1 MGFKEQLSK
10 VVDGVGDIFSAP
22 IGLVVDTARAI
33 TSDEYNPGFFGTGG
47 KAIERGVTGLS
58 KVGEGLG
65 ARSAGQFVGESTLGP
80 VLRGMFDQAELIYST
95 EFQNQTGRTP
105 LGIEET
111 PFGTLQP
118 GQASLQRF
126 GAAATGSVGEALAK
140 DQVNFHRQWER
151 SAHRTPGQAWAEELV
166 GFYERPPEEQEQIRD
181 TAWYNLAS
189 GTIDAVGR
197 WFTDPGV
204 LAGKGIKTMRRRL
217 AFRPGETDVNMAA
230 RRAGGHKAA
239 VKKLGY
245 QIAEETDEVDG
256 MPMIRLKPGRNQSTY
271 TVVRSSMLEELDAG
285 DADGAV
291 QERLRLGFPEE
302 DIDEVRRFYQEQ
314 GVPEEQI
321 DALVD
326 EALRLQAMDEVN
338 VDSAGRGIL
347 GEGVGSPTGVR
358 FPGTAYRPLQLI
370 AGDSID
376 EARSYASALYQQDPS
391 DMPVIVKLN
400 ADGLRVGFEEID
412 MPHIPDGQRPQD
424 AAFFTLADE
433 IDPDQIDE
441 VMRLDPDDLDPGL
454 QQGFKEPDL
463 PLMFEEGSVVN
474 APTAWVRENLATRE
488 GLKEVG
494 PGGEFSAAHLTRGD
508 KRVPREQFLEDIQTR
523 GIERPLEVALSPD
536 GRLRVVDG
544 YHRLSSALELG
555 LDEIPIRLVGDDAP
569 MGARKGGF
577 DVSSNLVEDISEIT
591 GDWVGNWERVF
602 GGTPPWRPISDR
614 LAEPPTAI
622 NPRFYNPDG
631 SPVEPDQIIPF
642 EELRDDLL
650 TANQLATEQSPVEA
664 EKFLLSRQKQRN
676 GRFAKGENFA
686 QIASGHK
693 QFQAYIN
700 WMDGKPMDEIRR
712 VLFPNTPYG
721 DVISS
726 WLARA
731 DNYAERRTIL
741 LASMGYKLD
750 DYGTLSEVMRAKLDK
765 LVEEGERLARGEPP
779 DQMVNSLL
787 ELPSKY
793 NDDVALHRPELVQE
807 LIGELENQAKYNRFL
822 DQVSTMAPVRQLQ
835 LPTMRR
841 ATNVVRRTSWYQET
855 PFGRPI
861 RNVVENRP
869 HQWVNTQ
876 DSMSDVQ
883 LVRQL
888 EEAQP
893 LGIAKE
899 TIEGFRE
906 RYALA
911 SEAERIKILEEANEH
926 IIEMASRKADMSF
939 EQFEE
944 AINRARQ
951 GNSQIRDFL
960 QSRRYASGDR
970 DLFEFIDPDTGEVNR
985 VRLPVLETQLQSW
998 VPMPN
1003 AREIVKLANKMGKI
1017 KGRVGSIPAELMD
1030 QFYRYWKPTVLL
1042 RGGWML
1048 RVVSDEQL
1056 RVLARQG
1063 SLLTHIAAISTGE
1076 TPKWSHIADKDISFG
1091 RRAAAGLATITGTQ
1105 PLTSL
1110 AVRTA
1115 KGITS
1120 VARKAGLIDEDQLR
1134 IMREVGNEGL
1144 VSARATFGGAPEQ
1157 SIRDLQSLM
1166 GRDELMHLDHLRDH
1180 PTGQWRSVVK
1190 GEREYAGAW
1199 GRILN
1204 EQYGHSPLA
1213 KKITQEII
1221 DRGRF
1226 GVEYLDD
1233 AELNTVVQNTK
1244 RWLRNTAEGKEIA
1257 ERVPWAA
1264 RDPEKWIM
1272 ELVEEIN
1279 GYTGGFDEG
1288 LLRGMLQQNVTKEM
1302 LENIDEAWRPDTVH
1316 GEIVAQSLGTHA
1328 VTKFINEFISEG
1340 FDLAGR
1346 LPTDTLSRQPYF
1358 KALYSG
1364 EMQRLRRLRE
1374 AQGLDIEE
1382 SDIARMDRSARQYAI
1397 REVKDYLY
1405 DLAEVSR
1412 FGSMMRHIMPFY
1424 PAWQEVLTVWGK
1436 IALEDPS
1443 VIARGKILWEAPN
1456 KAGIVFKDD
1465 EEEEWIQ
1472 LRLSEKSAD
1481 KLDLAGWKRYLAT
1494 GGLRFGKSSFN
1505 LVLNSPLP
1513 GVGPLIQIPVNEV
1526 VKKKPELEESLRW
1539 LLPFGASTDSAK
1551 MLFSPLLRQLG
1562 SEIQGPQGNK
1572 SYQRAFVDALTWMD
1586 VEYRAGRRT
1595 SPPTYDEAHDVASK
1609 LWTTRLI
1616 TRLAAPAQPIMD
1628 SPLQPY
1634 FDAYRDMIENLGPE
1648 EAHEAFLNEYGSEFF
1663 AVTMSRTVSETGI
1676 PPTVEAEVA
1685 RRDYQELIEKHPE
1698 YGRLIIGDS
1707 ALGEFS
1713 TAAFAAQLER
1723 PVDPDNPFSDP
1734 ERTYRPVELDP
1745 RTGKI
1750 MEVDRRLGWQE
1761 YIQALDQIDLERRRL
1776 GLPNLRVA
1784 EAEHL
1789 AEAKRAVTQFL
1800 RQKYPAWW
1808 EDFNTQD
1815 RLKWDRRI
1823 DAFKDL
1829 TNDRVMQTRPDI
1841 QGLEAYLEAR
1851 QAILQELN
1859 RRKTLGGAS
1868 TLDATA
1874 NQDLATLWETT
1885 VFQILEENVAFG
1897 PLYYRYLEG
1906 DPVRLNGQ

>member
-1 MGFKEQLSK
+1 MGFLDQLKK
-10 VVDGVGDIFSAP
+10 VADGVGDIFTAP
-22 IGLVVDTARAI
+22 VGLVVDTARAI
-33 TSDEYNPGFFGTGG
+33 TSEEYNPGFFGTFG
-47 KAIERGVTGLS
+47 AATEQAVTGLS
-58 KVGEGLG
+58 KVGEGVG
-65 ARSAGQFVGESTLGP
+65 ARAAGQFLGETTLGP
-80 VLRGMFDQAELIYST
+80 VLRGMFDQAELIYSS
-95 EFQNQTGRTP
+95 EFQTQTGRTP
-105 LGIEET
+105 FGIEST

-126 GAAATGSVGEALAK
+126 GAAGLGAVGESLATGQP
-140 DQVNFHRQWER
+140 DFHRQWQR
-151 SAHRTPGQAWAEELV
+151 SAHRTPGQAWVEELV
-166 GFYERPPEEQEQIRD
+166 GFYDRPPEEQDLIKD
-181 TAWYNLAS
+181 TAWYNLSS

-204 LAGKGIKTMRRRL
+204 LGGKGIRTVRRRL
-217 AFRPGETDVNMAA
+217 AFQPGVTDVNMTA

-245 QIAEETDEVDG
+245 QIAEETDPVDG
-256 MPMIRLKPGRNQSTY
+256 MPMLRLKPGRNQSTY
-271 TVVRSSMLEELDAG
+271 TVVRNSMLQEFDTG

-291 QERLRLGFPEE
+291 RERLQIGFPEQ
-302 DIDEVRRFYQEQ
+302 DVDEVRTFLRDQ
-314 GVPEEQI
+314 GVPEEQL
-321 DALVD
+321 DTLVD
-326 EALRLQAMDEVN
+326 ETLRLQAMEEVN
-338 VDSAGRGIL
+338 VDSAGRGIF
-347 GEGVGSPTGVR
+347 GEAVGEPTGVK
-358 FPGTAYRPLQLI
+358 FPGTSYRPLQLI
-370 AGDSID
+370 AGDNID
-376 EARSYASALYQQDPS
+376 EARRYASALYQQDPS
-391 DMPVIVKLN
+391 DMPVIVRLN

-412 MPHIPDGQRPQD
+412 MPHIPDGKRPQD

-433 IDPDQIDE
+433 IDADQIDE
-441 VMRLDPDDLDPGL
+441 VMRLDPDELDPALAREPIPAGQAVKQWNDLDDDQLIEVYHATDPDTAARLSEEGVIAANKPPRDPRLSTGTGSGTPGL
-454 QQGFKEPDL
+454 FVVADGERLKKLSYGSPTSDSPNQVIAVTVRKGDL
-463 PLMFEEGSVVN
+463 DVPPE
-474 APTAWVRENLATRE
+474 
-488 GLKEVG
+488 
-494 PGGEFSAAHLTRGD
+494 AAQ
-508 KRVPREQFLEDIQTR
+508 K
-523 GIERPLEVALSPD
+523 
-536 GRLRVVDG
+536 
-544 YHRLSSALELG
+544 SALPPDVPQSLQFTNIG
-555 LDEIPIRLVGDDAP
+555 AVIKGDVPSSRIRFLDEPRP
-569 MGARKGGF
+569 RPP
-577 DVSSNLVEDISEIT
+577 SE
-591 GDWVGNWERVF
+591 
-602 GGTPPWRPISDR
+602 P
-614 LAEPPTAI
+614 ATAL

-631 SPVEPDQIIPF
+631 RPVEPDQIIPF

-650 TANQLATEQSPVEA
+650 TANRLASEQSPVEA
-664 EKFLLSRQKQRN
+664 EKFLLARQRQRN
-676 GRFAKGENFA
+676 GRSAQGENFA
-686 QIASGHK
+686 QKASQHK

-700 WMDGKPMDEIRR
+700 WMDGKSTDEIRR

-721 DVISS
+721 DVISA
-726 WLARA
+726 WLAQA

-750 DYGTLSEVMRAKLDK
+750 DYGTLGEVMRAKLDK
-765 LVEEGERLARGEPP
+765 LAEEGERLARGEPP
-779 DQMVNSLL
+779 DQMVNALL

-793 NDDVALHRPELVQE
+793 GDDVSLHRPDLIQE
-807 LIGELENQAKYNRFL
+807 MIGELEDQARYNRFL
-822 DQVSTMAPVRQLQ
+822 DRVSTEAPVRQLQ
-835 LPTMRR
+835 LPVMRR

-855 PFGRPI
+855 PLARPI

-869 HQWVNTQ
+869 HQWVNVQ
-876 DSMSDVQ
+876 DSMSDIQ

-899 TIEGFRE
+899 TIEDFRE
-906 RYALA
+906 RYAFA
-911 SEAERIKILEEANEH
+911 SEAERVKIIEEANEH
-926 IIEMASRKADMSF
+926 IIEMAARKSDMSF
-939 EQFEE
+939 EEFEG
-944 AINRARQ
+944 AINAARQ
-951 GNSQIRDFL
+951 GNAQVKDFL
-960 QSRRYASGDR
+960 RSRRYASGDR
-970 DLFEFIDPDTGEVNR
+970 DLFEFIDPDTGELTR

-998 VPMPN
+998 IPMPN

-1017 KGRVGSIPAELMD
+1017 KGRIGGIPTELMD

-1056 RVLARQG
+1056 RILAKHG
-1063 SLLTHIAAISTGE
+1063 SLLTHLAAISTGE
-1076 TPKWSHIADKDISFG
+1076 TPKFTHIADSDISFG
-1091 RRAAAGLATITGTQ
+1091 RRAAATLATVTGTQ
-1105 PLTSL
+1105 PMTSV
-1110 AVRTA
+1110 AVRAA

-1134 IMREVGNEGL
+1134 IMQDVGNEGL
-1144 VSARATFGGAPEQ
+1144 VSARASFGGAPEQ
-1157 SIRDLQSLM
+1157 SIRDLSALM
-1166 GRDELMHLDHLRDH
+1166 GRDELMILDHLRDK

-1199 GRILN
+1199 SRVLA
-1204 EQYGHSPLA
+1204 EQYGRSPLA
-1213 KKITQEII
+1213 RTITQEII
-1221 DRGRF
+1221 ERGRF

-1264 RDPEKWIM
+1264 RDPEKWIT

-1279 GYTGGFDEG
+1279 GYTAGFDED
-1288 LLRGMLQQNVTKEM
+1288 LLRGILKQKVTREM
-1302 LENIDEAWRPDTVH
+1302 MENIDEAWRPDTVH
-1316 GEIVAQSLGTHA
+1316 GEIVSQSLGTS
-1328 VTKFINEFISEG
+1328 VITETLNEFISEG
-1340 FDLAGR
+1340 FDLLGR
-1346 LPTDTLSRQPYF
+1346 LPTDTLSRQPMF

-1364 EMQRLRRLRE
+1364 EIQRLRKLRE
-1374 AQGLDIEE
+1374 AQGLDVADE
-1382 SDIARMDRSARQYAI
+1382 SAIARMDKSARQYAI
-1397 REVKDYLY
+1397 RETRDLLY

-1412 FGSMMRHIMPFY
+1412 FGSMMRQIMPFY

-1436 IALEDPS
+1436 LAIEDPS

-1456 KAGIVFKDD
+1456 KANIVHTDD
-1465 EEEEWIQ
+1465 EGEEWIQ
-1472 LRLSEKSAD
+1472 LRLSEQSAD
-1481 KLDLAGWKRYLAT
+1481 KLDLTGWKRYLAT

-1526 VKKKPELEESLRW
+1526 VKNKPELEESIRW

-1562 SEIQGPQGNK
+1562 SEIQGAESDQ

-1586 VEYRAGRRT
+1586 VEHRAGRRT
-1595 SPPTYDEAHDVASK
+1595 APPTYDEAHDVASK
-1609 LWTTRLI
+1609 LFTTRLVL
-1616 TRLAAPAQPIMD
+1616 RLGAPAQPIFD

-1648 EAHEAFLNEYGSEFF
+1648 EAHEAFLNEFGSEFF

-1685 RRDYQELIEKHPE
+1685 RRNYEELIQKHPE

-1723 PVDPDNPFSDP
+1723 PTDPDNPFSDP

-1761 YIQALDQIDLERRRL
+1761 YISALDQIDLARRQL

-1789 AEAKRAVTQFL
+1789 ADAKRAVTEFL
-1800 RQKYPAWW
+1800 RRKYPSWYD
-1808 EDFNTQD
+1808 DFNTQD
-1815 RLKWDRRI
+1815 RLKWDRRL

-1829 TNDRVMQTRPDI
+1829 TNDRVLQTRPDI
-1841 QGLEAYLEAR
+1841 QGLEVYLEAR

-1868 TLDATA
+1868 TLDATS

-1885 VFQILEENVAFG
+1885 VFQILEDNVAFG

-1906 DPVRLNGQ
+1906 DPVRLNGS